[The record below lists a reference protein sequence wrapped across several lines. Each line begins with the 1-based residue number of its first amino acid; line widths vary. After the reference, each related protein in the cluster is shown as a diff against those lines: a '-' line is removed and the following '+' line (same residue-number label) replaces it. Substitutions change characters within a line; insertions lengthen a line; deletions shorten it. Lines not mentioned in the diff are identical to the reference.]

1 MHQHLKSV
9 HKRNGLKCTM
19 SHILQ
24 GLILTWPQFIV
35 QNMDNAIHRINL
47 YPVDNAI
54 SFPNTYPMDGAS
66 YPSFEQPEPLNY
78 YCLSYLWT

>member
-1 MHQHLKSV
+1 
-9 HKRNGLKCTM
+9 M

-35 QNMDNAIHRINL
+35 QNMDNVIHRINL
-47 YPVDNAI
+47 SPVDNAI
-54 SFPNTYPMDGAS
+54 SFPNTYPADGAG

-78 YCLSYLWT
+78 YCLSHMST

>member
-1 MHQHLKSV
+1 MHQHLKFV

-24 GLILTWPQFIV
+24 GLILTRPQFIV

-47 YPVDNAI
+47 YPVDNVI
-54 SFPNTYPMDGAS
+54 SFPNTYPMDGAG

-78 YCLSYLWT
+78 FCLSHM

>member
-1 MHQHLKSV
+1 MHQHLKFV
-9 HKRNGLKCTM
+9 HKRNGLKGTM
-19 SHILQ
+19 SYILQ

-35 QNMDNAIHRINL
+35 QNAIHRINP

-54 SFPNTYPMDGAS
+54 SFPNTYPMDGAG

-78 YCLSYLWT
+78 YCLSHR